1 MKDTQKEMIF
11 NYLLTGARLD
21 PIDAL
26 RWFGC
31 YKLSTRVGEIE
42 RANNIRI
49 DREWKQVESRFGV
62 KEFKEYFIKLPKI

>member
-11 NYLLTGARLD
+11 NYLMTGARLD
-21 PIDAL
+21 PINAL

-31 YKLSTRVGEIE
+31 YKLSTRCGEIE
-42 RANNIRI
+42 RETGIRI
-49 DREWKQVESRFGV
+49 DREWKQVKSRFGV